1 MIFRTQMTS
10 SYAELGETCAA
21 TTPSPLTSH
30 GRLFGLQ
37 WCEGYAATTL
47 RPVTLSFQPNRYT
60 LAFFDCGVASATT
73 LITPRVQ
80 LNDNGR
86 SVVSHIEKRQ
96 FCVRRS
102 RLRSKAIKRCD
113 RQVSERGRAGKPCR
127 PANDRVRRLP
137 RTSSRAPAPR
147 SSPSDTV
154 NRRPEDRPHTGTP
167 APD

>member
-37 WCEGYAATTL
+37 WCEGYAATTF
-47 RPVTLSFQPNRYT
+47 RPVTLSFQPKRYT

-73 LITPRVQ
+73 LITPGVQ

-86 SVVSHIEKRQ
+86 SVVSHIGKRQ

-113 RQVSERGRAGKPCR
+113 RQVSARGRAGPPCHPGDAR
-127 PANDRVRRLP
+127 ARQSPSR
-137 RTSSRAPAPR
+137 SSHAQVPP
-147 SSPSDTV
+147 SSPSNMA
-154 NRRPEDRPHTGTP
+154 NRHPEDRPRTGTP
-167 APD
+167 ARG